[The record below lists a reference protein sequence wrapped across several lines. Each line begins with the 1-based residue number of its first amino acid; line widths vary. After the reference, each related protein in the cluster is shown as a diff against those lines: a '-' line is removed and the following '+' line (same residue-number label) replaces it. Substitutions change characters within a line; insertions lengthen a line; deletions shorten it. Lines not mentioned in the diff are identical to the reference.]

1 LSGPLINSEKLAHA
15 GSAFVNTPLERTC
28 HVAAHSS
35 VYTALRNTALRNTAL
50 RNTALRN
57 TALRNTALRNTA
69 LRNTALRN
77 TALRNTRRW
86 DTPGAC
92 VIPKQVLGARR
103 GCSLTKR

>member
-1 LSGPLINSEKLAHA
+1 LINSEKLAHA

-69 LRNTALRN
+69 LRNT
-77 TALRNTRRW
+77 RRW